1 MEELVSSDV
10 RIVLNIKEGK
20 GFEQILLPTMVVA
33 TLNGH
38 SLETERIDPSPNP
51 QYDHA
56 LVWEIDKHRLRKM
69 RSGQVP
75 LKLECFAIKSNDSKE
90 KLGYFLL
97 SLRSAQVFYKNGDE
111 DVKFHWHKLLGL
123 RSDLKIHKPELLLGL
138 SIHDQESTILNSRSE
153 LKNSEESKQTDI
165 EPNKLTP
172 ILLRDERL
180 IQLGP
185 LDSCHELFLMNVIAI
200 SATNIDLLLPTK
212 YYTDMKNNLYLW
224 CKILENDIYFNQTK
238 KEYGELWILNE
249 KIVIRIRSSLKMLKL
264 YLQLKPFLYIY
275 LKYKDNILGQS
286 KVNLQPLVPTDDI
299 DEFLKTVANNNSIL
313 NQRCYL
319 YKEDPNKNGEI
330 ECKSSYLDLQLKL
343 QYVGNKTDV
352 AMDISNPIIKDI
364 DAPNSTKEQKTDLKQ
379 INYSEID
386 CHRNPA
392 GDFGKCTTGIK
403 MFNFSNE
410 CNILNNHSLSCNI
423 TKTQPIKTVCSQ
435 SIDRPPCHCSDIE
448 YSKSVEAYRC
458 YCLKILL
465 ITIKSISPKLT
476 VPDIEIRF
484 HHPKTEIISTF
495 YPKTPL
501 LLGEKMKLQ
510 DMGCKLHFI
519 SPTDEIKHL
528 LSSYPPKISVYK
540 TEGST
545 KTCISQSIIDIKP
558 LFHQNKSECQCN
570 VPLYD
575 MDQNNIGNL
584 DIMLNLE
591 DNGPYYRI
599 KKKTPSENLG
609 PPILDDS
616 LAYKIVDE
624 LETWKERQKEIF
636 KVELKRK
643 EDRHLNLLSQ
653 EWQKHRENLEAK
665 LACSVEQCKMLA
677 NSLNNATDD
686 LRTRRLKS
694 LEKETRLIKA
704 NEDLQWRYETK
715 LRELKESF
723 HAMQEELISKIN
735 ALEKRKTALETQVEQ
750 LSTENE
756 KLQLLV
762 KKQSD
767 ELGSYQKG
775 SLTQDQ
781 TANLLQELKTLEAK
795 LQNVLESKS
804 FFKEQWAKA
813 VREIHRMKMEHQ
825 QAIQVQI
832 KNSKE
837 ELQNLDL
844 EEILCADSTALT
856 DDKILLNQIQKE
868 IDVIK
873 PKPSFIEKDAYCQV
887 FTPTNIGPTISQ
899 SNSKNKLKISGENDE
914 RLQALLEERDSLL
927 KTGSYT
933 IDDTVI
939 MKLNTEIRSLMM
951 K

>member
-1 MEELVSSDV
+1 MEELASSDI

-20 GFEQILLPTMVVA
+20 GFEQILLPTLVIA

-38 SLETERIDPSPNP
+38 SLETEIIEPNSNP

-56 LVWEIDKHRLRKM
+56 LVWEIDKNRLRKM

-75 LKLECFAIKSNDSKE
+75 LKLECFASKSNDSKE
-90 KLGYFLL
+90 KLGYILL
-97 SLRSAQVFYKNGDE
+97 SLRSAQVFSKYE
-111 DVKFHWHKLLGL
+111 DVNVKSHWHKLLGL
-123 RSDLKIHKPELLLGL
+123 RSDYKIHKPELLLSL
-138 SIHDQESTILNSRSE
+138 SIHDQESTILN
-153 LKNSEESKQTDI
+153 
-165 EPNKLTP
+165 P
-172 ILLRDERL
+172 
-180 IQLGP
+180 QL
-185 LDSCHELFLMNVIAI
+185 E
-200 SATNIDLLLPTK
+200 
-212 YYTDMKNNLYLW
+212 
-224 CKILENDIYFNQTK
+224 
-238 KEYGELWILNE
+238 
-249 KIVIRIRSSLKMLKL
+249 
-264 YLQLKPFLYIY
+264 
-275 LKYKDNILGQS
+275 
-286 KVNLQPLVPTDDI
+286 
-299 DEFLKTVANNNSIL
+299 
-313 NQRCYL
+313 
-319 YKEDPNKNGEI
+319 
-330 ECKSSYLDLQLKL
+330 
-343 QYVGNKTDV
+343 
-352 AMDISNPIIKDI
+352 
-364 DAPNSTKEQKTDLKQ
+364 
-379 INYSEID
+379 NYSEID

-392 GDFGKCTTGIK
+392 GDFGKCTNGVQ
-403 MFNFSNE
+403 MFNFPNE
-410 CNILNNHSLSCNI
+410 CNILNKHSLNCEVKKN
-423 TKTQPIKTVCSQ
+423 QPINTICSQ
-435 SIDRPPCHCSDIE
+435 LVDTLPYQCNVNDC
-448 YSKSVEAYRC
+448 SKSVEAYHC
-458 YCLKILL
+458 YCLNILL
-465 ITIKSISPKLT
+465 IAIKSVSPKLT
-476 VPDIEIRF
+476 VPNIEIRF

-495 YPKTPL
+495 YPKMPL
-501 LLGEKMKLQ
+501 LLGEKIKLQ
-510 DMGCKLHFI
+510 DIGCKLHFI
-519 SPTDEIKHL
+519 SATNEIQELL
-528 LSSYPPKISVYK
+528 LSFPPKISIHK
-540 TEGST
+540 IEGSK
-545 KTCISQSIIDIKP
+545 KTCISQSVVNVKQ
-558 LFHQNKSECQCN
+558 LFHQNKSECQCD

-575 MDQNNIGNL
+575 MEQNNIGNL

-599 KKKTPSENLG
+599 KKKAPSENLG

-653 EWQKHRENLEAK
+653 EWQKHRESLETK
-665 LACSVEQCKMLA
+665 LACSVEQCKLLA

-704 NEDLQWRYETK
+704 NEDLQWRYEIK
-715 LRELKESF
+715 LQELKESF
-723 HAMQEELISKIN
+723 HTMQEELMLKIN
-735 ALEKRKTALETQVEQ
+735 ALEKKKTTLETQVEQ

-756 KLQLLV
+756 RLQLFV
-762 KKQSD
+762 AKQTE
-767 ELGSYQKG
+767 ELETYQKG

-781 TANLLQELKTLEAK
+781 TANLLQELKTLEEK
-795 LQNVLESKS
+795 LQNAHENKS

-837 ELQNLDL
+837 ELQNLNL
-844 EEILCADSTALT
+844 EELLYADSTALT

-873 PKPSFIEKDAYCQV
+873 PKPSFIEKDTYCQI
-887 FTPTNIGPTISQ
+887 FTPTNVGSKISQ
-899 SNSKNKLKISGENDE
+899 SNNKDKLKRSEENNE

-939 MKLNTEIRSLMM
+939 IKLNTEIRSLMV

>member
-153 LKNSEESKQTDI
+153 
-165 EPNKLTP
+165 
-172 ILLRDERL
+172 
-180 IQLGP
+180 
-185 LDSCHELFLMNVIAI
+185 
-200 SATNIDLLLPTK
+200 
-212 YYTDMKNNLYLW
+212 
-224 CKILENDIYFNQTK
+224 
-238 KEYGELWILNE
+238 
-249 KIVIRIRSSLKMLKL
+249 
-264 YLQLKPFLYIY
+264 
-275 LKYKDNILGQS
+275 
-286 KVNLQPLVPTDDI
+286 
-299 DEFLKTVANNNSIL
+299 
-313 NQRCYL
+313 
-319 YKEDPNKNGEI
+319 
-330 ECKSSYLDLQLKL
+330 
-343 QYVGNKTDV
+343 
-352 AMDISNPIIKDI
+352 
-364 DAPNSTKEQKTDLKQ
+364 
-379 INYSEID
+379 NYSEID